1 MQDICKSTFDVTL
14 LH

>member
-1 MQDICKSTFDVTL
+1 MQDIFKSTFDVTL